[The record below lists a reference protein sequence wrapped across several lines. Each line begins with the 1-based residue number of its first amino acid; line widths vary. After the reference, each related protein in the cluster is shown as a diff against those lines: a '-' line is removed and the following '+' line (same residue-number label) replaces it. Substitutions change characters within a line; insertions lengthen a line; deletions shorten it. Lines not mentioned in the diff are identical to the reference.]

1 MTTPTSLPREIV
13 TRILTAPFIF
23 LGLIILAFLG
33 AGFVLFGRTQRRKE
47 IARGMSRTLNGC
59 MDGTGDVTFS
69 AQSYQAMLLGKRFG
83 AERVRLVDAIPGNGS
98 GHCRDGWLFHVEHG
112 LIKPPPSS

>member
-59 MDGTGDVTFS
+59 FDGTGDVTFS
-69 AQSYQAMLLGKRFG
+69 AQSWHAKLQGKRLG
-83 AERVRLVDAIPGNGS
+83 EERVALVDAIPGNGP
-98 GHCRDGWLFHVEHG
+98 GHSEEAWRWHRDHK
-112 LIKPPPSS
+112 LI